1 MHNLESQT
9 FSRNSAHSCFR
20 RSSCWNTMALFLKMS
35 ATATASLSPNSFP
48 VLLTILENCWRSW
61 NVTGCMYCWM
71 SLQGGDG
78 QSKNSRIWSKV
89 ASFGSEAVIQCG
101 LLSLCMASQASV
113 KVAISSGQT
122 MHRTYDVPSRD
133 AWKERIWSSILW
145 IRNLCVC
152 RVAKQRRHNEDK
164 LSEASFTSSNWRL
177 LLIIPHTRKV
187 TNKQVGVISLLA
199 WISSSSARV
208 SGSRG
213 FADGPNLVGKIGGSD
228 STPQICLYKTVTCF
242 KCCWYFSMRFLSSR
256 VRKTSFRASF
266 TVHCVSSPSSR
277 QNLQEMVRLLMHTWP
292 WVVHTGKSKPLTQI
306 RKINAQQSGYNSFCR
321 SKIVLANRS
330 LFRDILYRLNFRFSS
345 IVGFKPP
352 QPPRKKEYRTWENHR
367 VHVGAP

>member
-113 KVAISSGQT
+113 KVSYFI
-122 MHRTYDVPSRD
+122 RTNNAPNVRRPITRCMKGTYLVIHPLNSKLVCLQGGKTEVP
-133 AWKERIWSSILW
+133 
-145 IRNLCVC
+145 
-152 RVAKQRRHNEDK
+152 QRRQTVWGQFHVFK
-164 LSEASFTSSNWRL
+164 LTPS
-177 LLIIPHTRKV
+177 PHHPPTQGRSP
-187 TNKQVGVISLLA
+187 TN
-199 WISSSSARV
+199 R
-208 SGSRG
+208 
-213 FADGPNLVGKIGGSD
+213 
-228 STPQICLYKTVTCF
+228 
-242 KCCWYFSMRFLSSR
+242 
-256 VRKTSFRASF
+256 
-266 TVHCVSSPSSR
+266 
-277 QNLQEMVRLLMHTWP
+277 
-292 WVVHTGKSKPLTQI
+292 
-306 RKINAQQSGYNSFCR
+306 
-321 SKIVLANRS
+321 
-330 LFRDILYRLNFRFSS
+330 
-345 IVGFKPP
+345 
-352 QPPRKKEYRTWENHR
+352 
-367 VHVGAP
+367 